1 MSEKIREEHLSRA
14 VYVYIRQSSSYQ
26 VRFHLEGQKR
36 QYGLAERARQLGFH
50 EVVVID
56 EDLGRSGSGQQER
69 PGFGRL
75 LAAVCQGL
83 AGAVVALEAS
93 RLARNNRDWH
103 HLVDLCALTATVLI
117 DDDGIYDPQL
127 LNDRL
132 LLGLKGT
139 MSEYEL
145 GLLRQRARQAYL
157 QKVHRGCALWQVAVG
172 FVRTEEGQIEKNP
185 DRQVQQVIEA
195 VFEKFRQLGSARQTM
210 IWFREEQIL
219 LPAAKPGSEGREVLW
234 HRATLS
240 RVRQILKNPCYGGAF
255 AFGRTGTKMSVVEGR
270 AQKSPSR
277 RYKSLEQWDVLIL
290 DHDCGYIGWQE
301 YLKNRKLMAENLAQR
316 EGEGRGAVKKGAALL
331 SGLLRCGRCGRK
343 LQVIYSGSHG
353 QVARYSCC
361 GARELRGSSSC
372 LSVGSLRTDAAVVE
386 EVLEAIEPVGI
397 EAALKAGEQAVLE
410 DQERRRCVEV
420 ALERARYEAKRAG
433 RQFDQVEPE
442 NRLVAAE
449 LEGRWNGA
457 LARWLNWRVGC
468 ES

>member
-14 VYVYIRQSSSYQ
+14 AYVYIRQSSSYQ

-69 PGFGRL
+69 P
-75 LAAVCQGL
+75 
-83 AGAVVALEAS
+83 
-93 RLARNNRDWH
+93 
-103 HLVDLCALTATVLI
+103 
-117 DDDGIYDPQL
+117 
-127 LNDRL
+127 
-132 LLGLKGT
+132 
-139 MSEYEL
+139 

-195 VFEKFRQLGSARQTM
+195 VFEKFRQLGSARTM

-277 RYKSLEQWDVLIL
+277 RYKSLEQWHVLIL

-343 LQVIYSGSHG
+343 L
-353 QVARYSCC
+353 
-361 GARELRGSSSC
+361 
-372 LSVGSLRTDAAVVE
+372 
-386 EVLEAIEPVGI
+386 
-397 EAALKAGEQAVLE
+397 
-410 DQERRRCVEV
+410 
-420 ALERARYEAKRAG
+420 
-433 RQFDQVEPE
+433 
-442 NRLVAAE
+442 
-449 LEGRWNGA
+449 
-457 LARWLNWRVGC
+457 
-468 ES
+468 

>member
-1 MSEKIREEHLSRA
+1 MSEKIRDEHLSRA
-14 VYVYIRQSSSYQ
+14 AYVYIRQSSSYQ

-36 QYGLAERARQLGFH
+36 QYGLAERARQLGFY

-56 EDLGRSGSGQQER
+56 EDLGRSGSGVQER

-117 DDDGIYDPQL
+117 DDDGIYDPKL

-157 QKVHRGCALWQVAVG
+157 QKVNRGCAMWEVAVG
-172 FVRTEEGQIEKNP
+172 FVRTEDGQIDKNP

-210 IWFREEQIL
+210 IWFREEQIR
-219 LPAAKPGSEGREVLW
+219 LPQTRPGSEGREVVWQL
-234 HRATLS
+234 ATLS

-270 AQKSPSR
+270 AHKSPSR
-277 RYKSLEQWDVLIL
+277 RYKSIEQWDVLL
-290 DHDCGYIGWQE
+290 VDHHSGYIWLTGISE
-301 YLKNRKLMAENLAQR
+301 EPPAYGAELSPAR
-316 EGEGRGAVKKGAALL
+316 GRGKR
-331 SGLLRCGRCGRK
+331 SGEER
-343 LQVIYSGSHG
+343 SG
-353 QVARYSCC
+353 VV
-361 GARELRGSSSC
+361 
-372 LSVGSLRTDAAVVE
+372 VGT
-386 EVLEAIEPVGI
+386 
-397 EAALKAGEQAVLE
+397 
-410 DQERRRCVEV
+410 V
-420 ALERARYEAKRAG
+420 ALRALWAKDA
-433 RQFDQVEPE
+433 
-442 NRLVAAE
+442 
-449 LEGRWNGA
+449 GA
-457 LARWLNWRVGC
+457 L
-468 ES
+468 

>member
-1 MSEKIREEHLSRA
+1 MSEKVSVEHLKRSA
-14 VYVYIRQSSSYQ
+14 YVYIRQSSSQQ

-36 QYGLAERARQLGFH
+36 QYGLAERARQLGFY

-56 EDLGRSGSGQQER
+56 EDLGRSGSGVQER

-145 GLLRQRARQAYL
+145 GLMRQRARQAYL

-172 FVRTEEGQIEKNP
+172 FVRTEDGQIDKNP

-210 IWFREEQIL
+210 IWFREEQIR
-219 LPAAKPGSEGREVLW
+219 LPQTRPGSEGREVVW
-234 HRATLS
+234 
-240 RVRQILKNPCYGGAF
+240 Q
-255 AFGRTGTKMSVVEGR
+255 FGNVEPS
-270 AQKSPSR
+270 APDSQKSLLRWSLRLRSDGHENERGGGPHTQEPKPALQIPRAMGRVDSR
-277 RYKSLEQWDVLIL
+277 SSLRLHRLGGVSEEPQAY
-290 DHDCGYIGWQE
+290 G
-301 YLKNRKLMAENLAQR
+301 AELSPAR
-316 EGEGRGAVKKGAALL
+316 GRGKR
-331 SGLLRCGRCGRK
+331 SGEERSGV
-343 LQVIYSGSHG
+343 VIGF
-353 QVARYSCC
+353 
-361 GARELRGSSSC
+361 
-372 LSVGSLRTDAAVVE
+372 
-386 EVLEAIEPVGI
+386 
-397 EAALKAGEQAVLE
+397 
-410 DQERRRCVEV
+410 V
-420 ALERARYEAKRAG
+420 ALWALWAKVAG
-433 RQFDQVEPE
+433 DLQWQSRPS
-442 NRLVAAE
+442 
-449 LEGRWNGA
+449 GA
-457 LARWLNWRVGC
+457 L
-468 ES
+468 